1 MNIFA
6 TDQNPHKAAENLC
19 DKHVVKM
26 LTESVQMLCTAHHT
40 AGSPASPSYLETIW
54 KPAYAHHPCNIW
66 VAESL
71 SNWEWLADHAAGIL
85 HEYRLRYGDKDHKS
99 GAMLKLL
106 TSPNLPDKGLTPFR
120 QAMPPWYQSIDP
132 VDAYRRFIALG
143 KNHFAKWT
151 ARPQSEPAW
160 VQEIR
165 SQEYYFI
172 PMGVNISLTDT
183 SEPLPLVPPHYPKI
197 MHTDTGPIYLRKT
210 DWRISQDM
218 EYRVLEHQHL
228 TIYVHG
234 GILQLVNGHPE
245 SIFEE
250 TDYV

>member
-1 MNIFA
+1 MSRSGETIIGAGIVALDAQIGRKFQGTPTSPTVKGHFNWTNLLLPLHFFVACNSQIGNNKDSYLTFESLSIRANNHHEVFMNIFA

-106 TSPNLPDKGLTPFR
+106 TSPNLPDKGL
-120 QAMPPWYQSIDP
+120 
-132 VDAYRRFIALG
+132 
-143 KNHFAKWT
+143 
-151 ARPQSEPAW
+151 
-160 VQEIR
+160 
-165 SQEYYFI
+165 
-172 PMGVNISLTDT
+172 
-183 SEPLPLVPPHYPKI
+183 
-197 MHTDTGPIYLRKT
+197 
-210 DWRISQDM
+210 
-218 EYRVLEHQHL
+218 
-228 TIYVHG
+228 
-234 GILQLVNGHPE
+234 
-245 SIFEE
+245 
-250 TDYV
+250 